1 MVLGCVHYAKTRKNV
16 LQTLSTTRVGARHGE
31 KIYETLLTREEM
43 ARSTDIGNYFR
54 VQADIRGLNYD
65 KYFTEGEDE
74 LTQIEDYH
82 SHNVQQLDVNET
94 VELLLKLPF
103 IQSVLCEWSHELTA
117 AETSGSKSHWIQ
129 RAA

>member
-1 MVLGCVHYAKTRKNV
+1 
-16 LQTLSTTRVGARHGE
+16 
-31 KIYETLLTREEM
+31 M

-82 SHNVQQLDVNET
+82 SHNVQQLDVKET
-94 VELLLKLPF
+94 VDLLLKLPF
-103 IQSVLCEWSHELTA
+103 IQSVLHELDHKLTVV
-117 AETSGSKSHWIQ
+117 EKSDSKSRFIQ

>member
-1 MVLGCVHYAKTRKNV
+1 
-16 LQTLSTTRVGARHGE
+16 
-31 KIYETLLTREEM
+31 M

-65 KYFTEGEDE
+65 KYFTEGENE

-94 VELLLKLPF
+94 VDLLLKLPF
-103 IQSVLCEWSHELTA
+103 IQSVLQEWTHELTV
-117 AETSGSKSHWIQ
+117 AETNGSKSHFIQ